1 MAVSIRKRSGSG
13 SGSTL
18 PTAKT
23 KSPLPREKVVKMYDV
38 ILKGENPTTST
49 FGETF
54 WSEFFLLKPKVNHL
68 ETELTKMNHEQV
80 TTAVSILV
88 PITTNHFIAR
98 SQKIGIYD
106 LISISAKK

>member
-88 PITTNHFIAR
+88 PITTNSNTINEFYIDL
-98 SQKIGIYD
+98 QCKIFFQRD
-106 LISISAKK
+106 

>member
-80 TTAVSILV
+80 TTAVS
-88 PITTNHFIAR
+88 TKTNQLLTISKNIFQFENFFPSKSSAR
-98 SQKIGIYD
+98 I
-106 LISISAKK
+106 

>member
-80 TTAVSILV
+80 TIAVSILV
-88 PITTNHFIAR
+88 PITTNSNTINEFYIDL
-98 SQKIGIYD
+98 QCKIF
-106 LISISAKK
+106 LLF